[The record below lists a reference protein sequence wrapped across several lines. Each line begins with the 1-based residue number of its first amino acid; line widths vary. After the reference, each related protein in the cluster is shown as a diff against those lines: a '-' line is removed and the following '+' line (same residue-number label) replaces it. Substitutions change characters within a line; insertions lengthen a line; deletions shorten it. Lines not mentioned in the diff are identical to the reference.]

1 MHVTH
6 EDIFYIMAMFPQ
18 SRGNLGRGQDPTLA
32 PLGVKATILS
42 VAFLKFFFLKPEV
55 GLG

>member
-1 MHVTH
+1 MT
-6 EDIFYIMAMFPQ
+6 MFPQ